1 MDRRFMKAKRII
13 APALTLIII
22 VSQFM
27 GCAASTQKE
36 IKKISEENQEA
47 ETETADSDSGESTSK
62 EGQTGDKKEEELEW
76 IELGCLT
83 TAPEIRERWELS
95 TGVQQTDSGKEGIFY
110 YKNKNGESDNNN
122 TFKNAIVNNEGSVI
136 NMCAEFDST
145 EEANEMTQDNI
156 YMKSYF
162 VEPVLNYYT
171 DLDTEDIDKAFLAG
185 LNAYFNLL
193 PDSEQG
199 KADMEHTLSRKEFM
213 TMVCRADTPKQEVKK
228 DTEFADA
235 VGESVY
241 NKYAQNLKNNSYLTT
256 ENGGLDATTY
266 DGEITRA
273 EAIYMIVNRYYR
285 DKLLQT
291 GDDSNGKVNGYTT
304 VVVQDGNGTKYEKT
318 EIQFTDAKLNIE
330 EKENTLDALN
340 TAMKDRDAGMPK
352 YLYAALIVAV
362 DYNIIDMEEDTR
374 WDELL
379 TKEEALQLLVDTYV
393 CMSRMDNVPTADT
406 EEFVTN
412 EQQEDADLQAAYDEY
427 KKAMAMT
434 DEEREKAYKNEIVQ
448 DGRVGGTYDELAVI
462 INTILQSMPEE
473 DLGDSDFYVGYD
485 LKIGEDGL
493 HYLKSVID
501 GHEVHIGEKT
511 DTGMIYK
518 GELNDCREDAIY
530 WYRSTHP
537 TTDMT
542 DDEIAAYFKL

>member
-1 MDRRFMKAKRII
+1 MDRRFLKAKRII
-13 APALTLIII
+13 VSALTLLIIA
-22 VSQFM
+22 SQFM

-36 IKKISEENQEA
+36 TKKISEGNQEA
-47 ETETADSDSGESTSK
+47 EIKTADLDSGESASK
-62 EGQTGDKKEEELEW
+62 EEQTGDKKEEELEW
-76 IELGCLT
+76 VELGSLT
-83 TAPEIRERWELS
+83 TVPEIREAWELS

-110 YKNKNGESDNNN
+110 KNNNGESDNNN

-145 EEANEMTQDNI
+145 EEENEMTQDNL

-162 VEPVLNYYT
+162 VEPVLNCYT
-171 DLDTEDIDKAFLAG
+171 DLDSEDIDKAFLAG

-193 PDSEQG
+193 PDPEQG

-213 TMVCRADTPKQEVKK
+213 TMVCRADTPKQEIKE

-235 VGESVY
+235 VGESAY

-304 VVVQDGNGTKYEKT
+304 VVVKDGNETKYEKT

-330 EKENTLDALN
+330 AKENTLDALN

-412 EQQEDADLQAAYDEY
+412 EQQEDADLQAAYDRY
-427 KKAMAMT
+427 KEA
-434 DEEREKAYKNEIVQ
+434 REKGEEV
-448 DGRVGGTYDELAVI
+448 DGFTFNDI
-462 INTILQSMPEE
+462 IASLPEGE
-473 DLGDSDFYVGYD
+473 AGDSDFYVGYD
-485 LKIGEDGL
+485 VKLGEDGV

-501 GHEVHIGEKT
+501 GHEVHIGEET
-511 DTGMIYK
+511 DRGMLYT

-537 TTDMT
+537 NTDMT
-542 DDEIAAYFKL
+542 DDEIADYFNL